1 MTDGKDKE
9 RRKHLQAVG
18 DQSRQMTLYDP
29 VLNGQVDDEE
39 GIDLRE
45 LWRVVIKR
53 KWTIAGVTAIVV
65 TAALL
70 SSLLMVPEYRSTT
83 TIEINPSAQILN
95 IRDFEPQYGG
105 WRGED
110 LFMNSQQRILGS
122 RALAEEVVRAEDV
135 ADHPELSGEVRQ
147 RSVRGE
153 LRSLLRTVR
162 QAITPG
168 SGSASNSSGN
178 PSSREH
184 DPAPAAAGRLRNR
197 IEVEPIRDSRLVNI
211 RVTGFDPEFAAR
223 MANGL
228 AEQYIKTSL
237 QRRYDAGNEAREFLE
252 GQLEDMRIALER
264 SDQALNDFARDRNV
278 ADLDQRIELAK
289 VAMNRF
295 SQRHDEIQGE
305 LVKLASWRELIDQGR
320 IDHLDPV
327 VESSVLRSLNE
338 RLVEANSELVSLS
351 ERFREGYPAMTEAR
365 SRISR
370 LEQEIADEKER
381 IVGNIIG
388 RHENLE
394 AQAEALR
401 EAITEREQRIL
412 ALNEQAVQ
420 YNILRREFQTNQEL
434 YDGLLQRMKEI
445 GVVAGIQE
453 NNISLIERAQVAGAP
468 FNPNIPRN
476 LAMALMIGLMGGLG
490 LALLLEFL
498 DSSIRRVEDIERL
511 VDRPVLGMV
520 PIVKL
525 RSKERAK
532 KERGKSEERSKDA
545 ERAVSHYSAVHPK
558 SAVSEAFRSLRTS
571 LMFSTPEGMPRTLMV
586 TSAGTAEGKTTTA
599 INLATVLAQNGA
611 RVLLIDSDL
620 RKPRVHR
627 DFNCFRAPG
636 LTNRIALSENT
647 GRDNSAIHPTH
658 VENLFIMPSGNS
670 TPSPAELLSS
680 DRLARILDS
689 CGRAFDHVILDSPP
703 TLGLADAMI
712 LSRQVDGVVLV
723 TRAGITAKDNFRVA
737 IKRLSQVKAPVL
749 GVVLNGFD
757 LDSPEYAYYSS
768 YYYNYEGEDEE
779 DAQVAG
785 RLGTS
790 AS

>member
-1 MTDGKDKE
+1 MTDGKDKG
-9 RRKHLQAVG
+9 RGKHLQAVG
-18 DQSRQMTLYDP
+18 DQSRQMTVYDP

-53 KWTIAGVTAIVV
+53 KWTIIGVAAIVV

-70 SSLLMVPEYRSTT
+70 SSLLMVPEYRSTA

-110 LFMNSQQRILGS
+110 LFMNSQQRILRS
-122 RALAEEVVRAEDV
+122 RALAEEVVRSEDV
-135 ADHPELSGEVRQ
+135 ANHPELSGEIRQ
-147 RSVRGE
+147 RSVTGE
-153 LRSLLRTVR
+153 IRSLFGTVR
-162 QAITPG
+162 RAVTPS
-168 SGSASNSSGN
+168 SGSANSSGN
-178 PSSREH
+178 PSSTGH
-184 DPAPAAAGRLRNR
+184 DPAPAAAGRLRSR
-197 IEVEPIRDSRLVNI
+197 IEVEPIRDSRLVNV

-223 MANGL
+223 MANGVV
-228 AEQYIKTSL
+228 EQYIKTSL

-252 GQLEDMRIALER
+252 GQLEDMRISLER

-278 ADLDQRIELAK
+278 ADLDQRIELAR
-289 VAMNRF
+289 VAMQRF
-295 SQRHDEIQGE
+295 SQQLDEIESE
-305 LVKLASWRELIDQGR
+305 LVQLASWRELIDRGN
-320 IDHLDPV
+320 IEHLDPIV
-327 VESSVLRSLNE
+327 QSDVLRNLNN

-351 ERFREGYPAMTEAR
+351 ERFREGYPAMTEAQ
-365 SRISR
+365 SRINR
-370 LEQEIADEKER
+370 LEQEIADEKQR

-388 RHENLE
+388 RHENLQ
-394 AQAEALR
+394 AQADALR
-401 EAITEREQRIL
+401 DAITEREQRIL

-453 NNISLIERAQVAGAP
+453 NNISVIERAQVAGAP

-490 LALLLEFL
+490 LAMLLEFL

-520 PIVKL
+520 PVVKL
-525 RSKERAK
+525 RSKERAR

-571 LMFSTPEGMPRTLMV
+571 LMFSTPEGMPRILMV
-586 TSAGTAEGKTTTA
+586 TSAGTSEGKTTTA

-611 RVLLIDSDL
+611 RVLLIDADL

-636 LTNRIALSENT
+636 LTNRIALSDNT
-647 GRDNSAIHPTH
+647 GKDNSAIHPTH
-658 VENLFIMPSGNS
+658 VANLFIMPSGNS
-670 TPSPAELLSS
+670 SPSPAELLSS
-680 DRLARILDS
+680 DRLARILES

-703 TLGLADAMI
+703 TLGLAGAMI

-723 TRAGITAKDNFRVA
+723 TRAGQTGKDNFRVA
-737 IKRLSQVKAPVL
+737 IKRLAQVQAPVL
-749 GVVLNGFD
+749 GVVLNGVD

-779 DAQVAG
+779 GTEATG